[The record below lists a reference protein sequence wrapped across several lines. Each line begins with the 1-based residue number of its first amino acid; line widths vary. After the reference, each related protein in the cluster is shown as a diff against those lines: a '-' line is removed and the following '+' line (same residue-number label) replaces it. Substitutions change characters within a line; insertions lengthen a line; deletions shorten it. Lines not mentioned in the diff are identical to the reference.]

1 MTWAVIAGTVVI
13 VLALCFYL
21 VVFTDG
27 TYLGPRFVRFVYDR
41 LGRRWDYPTNAR
53 HQRIDQ
59 MDLAPVLRDAL
70 AAQLAGVVLDVASGT
85 GRVPLLLLG
94 QPEWFAG
101 TVVGADVSAGMLA
114 AGAARVRRASASSP
128 ATAMLVQ
135 AAAERLPVRDGCAA
149 AVTCIEALVNFGRP
163 RRALA
168 EMVRVLSPGG
178 AIVVTKRSDAL
189 ARLTPGKD
197 FTRRRLARTLHQLGC
212 AGELSYSPYRGSVG
226 RSEVAVARKLVSSSR
241 VSP

>member
-1 MTWAVIAGTVVI
+1 MTWPVITGAVVVF
-13 VLALCFYL
+13 VALAFYL

-27 TYLGPRFVRFVYDR
+27 TYFGPRFVRFVYDG
-41 LGRRWDYPTNAR
+41 LGRRWDYPTDAR

-59 MDLAPVLRDAL
+59 TDLAPVLRSAL
-70 AAQLAGVVLDVASGT
+70 SSTPANLVIDVACGT

-94 QPEWFAG
+94 QPEWFRS
-101 TVVGADVSAGMLA
+101 TVVGADVSSGMLA
-114 AGAARVRRASASSP
+114 AGASRLRTVSATTAASAV
-128 ATAMLVQ
+128 LVQ
-135 AAAERLPVRDGCAA
+135 AAAERLPFRDGCAC

-168 EMVRVLSPGG
+168 EMVRVLAPGG
-178 AIVVTKRSDAL
+178 SIVITKRSDAL

-197 FTRRRLARTLHQLGC
+197 FTRRRLARTLHDLGC
-212 AGELSYSPYRGSVG
+212 TGELSYSPYGGSVG
-226 RSEVAVARKLVSSSR
+226 KSEVAVARKIDASSR